1 MREQLGISVGPRPS
15 PQPFRCPCPAE
26 HESADS
32 LFSHAG
38 NDVVAE
44 EANVIAVACPRNPFE
59 QPRREHLREPERG
72 APPHRRPHAGQR
84 LGLLL
89 ERLSQGVVVELFQ

>member
-26 HESADS
+26 HESGDS

-38 NDVVAE
+38 VDMVAE
-44 EANVIAVACPRNPFE
+44 EANVIAVACPRTPLNNLGANTFE
-59 QPRREHLREPERG
+59 SRSALPRRIGVLMRDSDSVSCLRGYFR
-72 APPHRRPHAGQR
+72 A
-84 LGLLL
+84 
-89 ERLSQGVVVELFQ
+89 S

>member
-1 MREQLGISVGPRPS
+1 MRPVLSSQG
-15 PQPFRCPCPAE
+15 
-26 HESADS
+26 DS

-44 EANVIAVACPRNPFE
+44 EADVIAVACPRNPFE
-59 QPRREHLREPERG
+59 QPRREHLREQERG

-89 ERLSQGVVVELFQ
+89 ERLFQGVVVEVFQ